1 MSTKINPITKTAL
14 ELGPIAAFF
23 VAYFLVKDRVFSI
36 GGTEYAGFILVT
48 AAFVPLMI
56 LTSFIMWRMTGKLS
70 PMQLVTLVLV
80 VVFGGLTVW
89 LNDERFIKMK
99 PTLLYLIFAGL
110 LGFGLLRAQSYLKLV
125 LAEAMPL
132 TDAGWMILTR
142 RLMYFFLA
150 LAIANEA
157 IWRTMSTEAWVTF
170 KTFGLSAAIFAF
182 FMTQGALFRDHTSEQ
197 PTKK

>member
-1 MSTKINPITKTAL
+1 MKKINPITKTTL
-14 ELGPIAAFF
+14 ELGPIIAFF
-23 VAYFLVKDRVFSI
+23 AAYFMVKDQRFMVA
-36 GGTEYAGFILVT
+36 GTEYDGFILVT

-56 LTSFIMWRMTGKLS
+56 VTTIVMWKLTGKLS

-110 LGFGLLRAQSYLKLV
+110 LGVGLLRGQSYLKLV

-132 TDAGWMILTR
+132 THDGWMILTK
-142 RLMYFFLA
+142 RLCLFFLG
-150 LAIANEA
+150 LAVANEA
-157 IWRTMSTEAWVTF
+157 IWRTMSTETWVTF

-182 FMTQGALFRDHTSEQ
+182 FMTQGKLFRDHGIEDA
-197 PTKK
+197 KGE